1 MSLLPV
7 WHYVVV
13 VALMMLG
20 LYIVIAKPNYVKKLM
35 GLSLFQVSVI
45 MLYVSMGRITGGTAP
60 IYILDDGVP
69 RPFVLYTNPVPHVL
83 MLTAIVVGVATMA
96 VGLSLVVRIREAY
109 GSTEE
114 DVVAELDRREVEEA
128 RHARDGR
135 GPRGGAHC
143 PVMAHLPILMVLV
156 PLLSAPVV
164 GVHQA
169 PAGQPRHRHGGLH
182 RQRPLRVDAGR
193 HPRLGRQ
200 LSARRLASG
209 HRHRAAHR
217 LCGRLRGRHR
227 EHAGHGGHQ
236 PRHARHTRRASKAAR
251 SSSTPC
257 SSCAWPASW
266 AWWSRATRSTS
277 SCSSRSPRSPPTRWW
292 PWVVSGALSRRRSTT
307 CSSARWAAPSCSSA
321 SGSCTR

>member
-109 GSTEE
+109 GSTEV

-128 RHARDGR
+128 RARET
-135 GPRGGAHC
+135 A
-143 PVMAHLPILMVLV
+143 V
-156 PLLSAPVV
+156 PPEAE
-164 GVHQA
+164 
-169 PAGQPRHRHGGLH
+169 
-182 RQRPLRVDAGR
+182 
-193 HPRLGRQ
+193 
-200 LSARRLASG
+200 
-209 HRHRAAHR
+209 RAA
-217 LCGRLRGRHR
+217 
-227 EHAGHGGHQ
+227 
-236 PRHARHTRRASKAAR
+236 P
-251 SSSTPC
+251 
-257 SSCAWPASW
+257 
-266 AWWSRATRSTS
+266 
-277 SCSSRSPRSPPTRWW
+277 
-292 PWVVSGALSRRRSTT
+292 
-307 CSSARWAAPSCSSA
+307 
-321 SGSCTR
+321 